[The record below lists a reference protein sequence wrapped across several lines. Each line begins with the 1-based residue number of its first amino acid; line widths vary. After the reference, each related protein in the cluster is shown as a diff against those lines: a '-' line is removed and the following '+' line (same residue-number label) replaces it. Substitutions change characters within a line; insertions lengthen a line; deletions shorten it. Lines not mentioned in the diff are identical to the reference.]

1 MIPYETLTKNIWYLY
16 HYLCPLLYCYANLN
30 TDGSYG
36 SEVNEMEHEEDRD
49 KVLVPVL
56 RHETIH
62 EKELLEEL
70 PEEPGE
76 VKVWEV
82 QRRWRVY

>member
-1 MIPYETLTKNIWYLY
+1 
-16 HYLCPLLYCYANLN
+16 
-30 TDGSYG
+30 
-36 SEVNEMEHEEDRD
+36 MEHEEDRD

-56 RHETIH
+56 RHETVH
-62 EKELLEEL
+62 EEELLEEL

>member
-1 MIPYETLTKNIWYLY
+1 
-16 HYLCPLLYCYANLN
+16 
-30 TDGSYG
+30 
-36 SEVNEMEHEEDRD
+36 MEHEEDSE

-62 EKELLEEL
+62 EKELSEEL
-70 PEEPGE
+70 PEEPDE

-82 QRRWRVY
+82 TRRLRVY

>member
-1 MIPYETLTKNIWYLY
+1 
-16 HYLCPLLYCYANLN
+16 
-30 TDGSYG
+30 
-36 SEVNEMEHEEDRD
+36 MEHEEDRD

-62 EKELLEEL
+62 EEELSEEL
-70 PEEPGE
+70 PEESDE

-82 QRRWRVY
+82 PRRWRVY

>member
-1 MIPYETLTKNIWYLY
+1 MSPYETLTKSLWYLY
-16 HYLCPLLYCYANLN
+16 HFLCLSLYWYANLN

-56 RHETIH
+56 RHEAIH

>member
-1 MIPYETLTKNIWYLY
+1 
-16 HYLCPLLYCYANLN
+16 
-30 TDGSYG
+30 
-36 SEVNEMEHEEDRD
+36 MEHEEDRD

-62 EKELLEEL
+62 EKELPEEL
-70 PEEPGE
+70 PEESDE

-82 QRRWRVY
+82 MRRWRVY